1 MNLAFRLPN
10 TIVAF
15 LFLLSGSTA
24 PISLLASDH
33 GGGGG
38 TPAPLVFTVNLGPSN
53 YLQIGLVIEAATP
66 EASHELG
73 VFQPR
78 IKHEIILLLSGRDEA
93 VLRTLPGKK
102 ALIKEII
109 TSVNHVIHDDEK
121 TGVNEVLLSNFI
133 IQ

>member
-1 MNLAFRLPN
+1 MNVTYRFSN

-15 LFLLSGSTA
+15 CLFITGLFAPLS
-24 PISLLASDH
+24 LMASDN

-38 TPAPLVFTVNLGPSN
+38 APAPLVFTVNLGPSSF
-53 YLQIGLVIEAATP
+53 LQIGLILQAASLEAT
-66 EASHELG
+66 HELG
-73 VFQPR
+73 VFQPK

-93 VLRTLPGKK
+93 LLRTLPGKK
-102 ALIKEII
+102 ALIEEII
-109 TSVNHVIHDDEK
+109 ASVNHVIHSNEK